1 MPKSLSEN
9 LELLRFTSVKVETTF
24 FKRYYNSIFLLM
36 QLSKSERV
44 LLDYIVEEMDEK
56 NYVTNS
62 IQLRRKLNYMLTKIG
77 QETYADSTFQKSF
90 KHLCEI
96 SLVIK
101 TKGRGLYQINPL
113 YFFKGTEEERQ
124 KTIRINLEELNKT
137 PINKL
142 RRELLIEKHTT

>member
-1 MPKSLSEN
+1 VPKSLSEN

-36 QLSKSERV
+36 QLGKCERV
-44 LLDYIVEEMDEK
+44 LMDFIVEEMDDK

-62 IQLRRKLNYMLTKIG
+62 IQLRGKLNYMLQKMG
-77 QETYADSTFQKSF
+77 QEAYADGTFQKSF
-90 KHLCEI
+90 KNLCEI

-101 TKGRGLYQINPL
+101 SKGRGLYQINPL
-113 YFFKGTEEERQ
+113 YFFKGTEEDRQ
-124 KTIRINLEELNKT
+124 KAIRFNLEKLNKI